1 MKYSRKIKELII
13 PASLFVAVVFC
24 TGNILGQQSKFS
36 STEKDQEILAS
47 LHGSDGTNDD
57 VKFTK
62 ADVNFAYFEKVTAE
76 AKKHRRSRLVDF
88 KTFLAFSKE
97 ENTIILDTR
106 SKRMYDRMHIK
117 GAIHINFVDFTQEYL
132 AEMIPNKET
141 RILIYCNNNFYQ
153 EPIFEIPFA
162 TKAVLPKLDKAS
174 FRTERPVETLALNI
188 PTYINLYGYNYKNV
202 YELSE
207 LVSSQHKGLEM
218 EGTDAKNFKSLTPN
232 Y

>member
-1 MKYSRKIKELII
+1 MKYSRKIKKLIV

-24 TGNILGQQSKFS
+24 TGNILGQKSKFS
-36 STEKDQEILAS
+36 STDKDQTILAS
-47 LHGSDGTNDD
+47 LDGSDETKDD
-57 VKFTK
+57 AKFTK
-62 ADVNFAYFEKVTAE
+62 ADVNFAYFEKVTDE
-76 AKKHRRSRLVDF
+76 AKKHRSSRLVDF

-117 GAIHINFVDFTQEYL
+117 GAIHINFSDFTQDYL
-132 AEMIPNKET
+132 AEMIPNNKT

-153 EPIFEIPFA
+153 EPIFEIPFP
-162 TKAVLPKLDKAS
+162 TKAVILNLDKAS